1 MKEAIEDYTARARL
15 FGGNRMK
22 LGVMAF
28 NCSHGSTVTGM
39 RPSPRH
45 REIRLRYS
53 LA

>member
-1 MKEAIEDYTARARL
+1 MRST
-15 FGGNRMK
+15 GGNLIAGLDMGLAIRYRQWRT
-22 LGVMAF
+22 VVVDEW
-28 NCSHGSTVTGM
+28 VTGM